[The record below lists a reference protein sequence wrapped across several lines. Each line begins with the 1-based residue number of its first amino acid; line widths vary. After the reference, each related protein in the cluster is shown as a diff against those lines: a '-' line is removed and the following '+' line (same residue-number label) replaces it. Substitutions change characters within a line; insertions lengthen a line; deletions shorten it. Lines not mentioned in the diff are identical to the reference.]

1 MYEIKLANVLW
12 DRPFNLQGGG
22 QVFYPKNIFILN
34 LGKKKKIWLFRRK
47 ENIPGRLHTYW
58 ICCNPGHGALLKVPL
73 ETSGNPQHCLIK
85 DNQIKVLQ

>member
-34 LGKKKKIWLFRRK
+34 LGKKKKIWPNTASSRTIRSK
-47 ENIPGRLHTYW
+47 SYN
-58 ICCNPGHGALLKVPL
+58 
-73 ETSGNPQHCLIK
+73 K
-85 DNQIKVLQ
+85 DKRFNKNRVKTW